1 MNPSGASVPGPG
13 GHTRAQQAHSLSHD
27 PLWPRAGD
35 WPAWAP
41 GARADAVLVGIPTW
55 RTSLSPGQAHTT
67 PAAIRDALRYYSA
80 DALVRTPAASWSHNA
95 EPADRSDSLR
105 PRHAGHAR
113 LSVLDAGDVLEPDG
127 PGEERAIARVAELAA
142 TASLVIVLGG
152 DNAATVPAALGTW
165 GARIATAGLVTLDA
179 HHDLRDGTTNGSPV
193 RRLLEAGLAGERVSQ
208 VGIEPLAN
216 SRAYAE
222 RAAEHGIT
230 VVTRAEL
237 LRTPIEAAMT
247 AALDRASTAGG
258 PVHVDLDLD
267 VCDRSVAPGC
277 PASVPGGLSAI
288 ELRTA
293 ARLAGAHPAVTSID
307 LTELDATRDTAD
319 QRTVRL
325 AALCVL
331 EALAGL
337 ASRPTAARAAG

>member
-1 MNPSGASVPGPG
+1 V
-13 GHTRAQQAHSLSHD
+13 LSHD

-35 WPAWAP
+35 WPAWVP
-41 GARADAVLVGIPTW
+41 GSRADAVLVGIPTW
-55 RTSLSPGQAHTT
+55 RTALSPGQAHTT

-80 DALVRTPAASWSHNA
+80 NALT
-95 EPADRSDSLR
+95 R
-105 PRHAGHAR
+105 PDGSE
-113 LSVLDAGDVLEPDG
+113 LIVLDAGDVPEPDG
-127 PGEERAIARVAELAA
+127 AGEAAATARAAELASSA
-142 TASLVIVLGG
+142 ALVIVLGG
-152 DNAATVPAALGTW
+152 DNAATVPAALGAW
-165 GARIATAGLVTLDA
+165 GAAISTAGLVTLDA
-179 HHDLRDGTTNGSPV
+179 HHDLRDGVTNGSPV
-193 RRLLEAGLAGERVSQ
+193 RRLLEAGLAGSRVSQ
-208 VGIEPLAN
+208 LAIEPLAN
-216 SRAYAE
+216 SHAYRARAE
-222 RAAEHGIT
+222 EHGIT

-237 LRTPIEAAMT
+237 LRTPIESAMA
-247 AALDRASTAGG
+247 AALDRAASAGG

-288 ELRTA
+288 ELRMA

-307 LTELDATRDTAD
+307 LTELDAMRDTPD

-337 ASRPTAARAAG
+337 ASRTAGESA